1 MIVDCTTTFEHQ
13 GRSYGLH
20 FDFATFYVLATKHQ
34 LPIRQLHD
42 GLTARDVRVMWL
54 ALQEGLEGYRRVD
67 PSSHATPWTPAE
79 TQALLFELG
88 VMEFGTTLIESIA
101 RSCLRPKS
109 PEEAAA
115 SAEGKAPTT

>member
-1 MIVDCTTTFEHQ
+1 VIVDCTTTFEHQ

-67 PSSHATPWTPAE
+67 PSSHAAPWTAAE
-79 TQALLFELG
+79 TQQLLCELG
-88 VMEFGTTLIESIA
+88 LLEVGATLIEAIA
-101 RSCLRPKS
+101 RSCIRPKPS
-109 PEEAAA
+109 EEAAA
-115 SAEGKAPTT
+115 SAEGKAQPT